1 MPPKS
6 KSPKSKT
13 PKPPSSTPAPD
24 PAPTTSTTQQPLLD
38 APAMEEV
45 REMSNKLTYLTVKID
60 SMEAALQAMKQ
71 EKEDLLSKV

>member
-1 MPPKS
+1 
-6 KSPKSKT
+6 
-13 PKPPSSTPAPD
+13 
-24 PAPTTSTTQQPLLD
+24 
-38 APAMEEV
+38 MEEV